1 VAIPLEP
8 VRASAESGTKRM
20 TKFDTDLFVIGAGSG
35 GVRAARIAAGYGAK
49 VMIAE
54 ESRIGGTCVIRGCVP
69 KKLLVYASRFPHA
82 FEDAVGFGFSKKKP
96 EFSWQ
101 RLRDRVEAEVT
112 RLSGLYRKGLEGAG
126 VAISEERAVI
136 TGPQEV
142 RLASGRK
149 VSART
154 ILVATGGRPSRQG
167 SMIGVDLAI
176 ISDDVFHLPSLPRRM
191 VVLGAG
197 YIALEFAS
205 VFSGLGTKVHLV
217 HRGDAVLRGFDE
229 DLRKTAA
236 HSLTDR
242 GVQFHFARSFV
253 KIEIIAGGERRVHL
267 QNGETLDAE
276 VVLIATGRIPNTG
289 GLGLENAGVELG
301 EKGEVK
307 VDPDSRSN
315 IASIYAIGD
324 VTNRLQLT
332 PVAIREGHAFA
343 DSVFGGKAWNV
354 DHTNVP
360 SAVFI
365 TPEIGTIGL
374 TQEAAHE
381 RHGDVDVYMTNFRPM
396 LATLSGR
403 DEKMFMKL
411 LVDAKTDKVLGL
423 HICGEGAAEMV
434 QLAAIAIKMGATKA
448 DFDRTVA
455 LHPSA
460 AEEIVTLKSPTMRL
474 RRDGSGGGST
484 GPADLTCR

>member
-1 VAIPLEP
+1 
-8 VRASAESGTKRM
+8 M

-82 FEDAVGFGFSKKKP
+82 FEDAVGFGFSEKKP
-96 EFSWQ
+96 EFSWE

-167 SMIGVDLAI
+167 SIIGADLAI

-236 HSLTDR
+236 HSLDGSRRPISFRAQLRQDR
-242 GVQFHFARSFV
+242 DH
-253 KIEIIAGGERRVHL
+253 GGRR
-267 QNGETLDAE
+267 TTRASAKWRD
-276 VVLIATGRIPNTG
+276 TRRRGRADRHGSHPEYRRG
-289 GLGLENAGVELG
+289 SGLENAGVELG
-301 EKGEVK
+301 EKGRGEGRSRK
-307 VDPDSRSN
+307 PQQYRLDLRDRGRHQSLATDAGCDPR
-315 IASIYAIGD
+315 
-324 VTNRLQLT
+324 RPCLCRQR
-332 PVAIREGHAFA
+332 IRGQGVERGPHQRA
-343 DSVFGGKAWNV
+343 FGGIH
-354 DHTNVP
+354 HT
-360 SAVFI
+360 
-365 TPEIGTIGL
+365 GD
-374 TQEAAHE
+374 
-381 RHGDVDVYMTNFRPM
+381 RHDRPH
-396 LATLSGR
+396 AG
-403 DEKMFMKL
+403 
-411 LVDAKTDKVLGL
+411 G
-423 HICGEGAAEMV
+423 
-434 QLAAIAIKMGATKA
+434 
-448 DFDRTVA
+448 
-455 LHPSA
+455 
-460 AEEIVTLKSPTMRL
+460 RL
-474 RRDGSGGGST
+474 RAARGRSMSIWRISAPCSRRSRAAT
-484 GPADLTCR
+484 RRCS